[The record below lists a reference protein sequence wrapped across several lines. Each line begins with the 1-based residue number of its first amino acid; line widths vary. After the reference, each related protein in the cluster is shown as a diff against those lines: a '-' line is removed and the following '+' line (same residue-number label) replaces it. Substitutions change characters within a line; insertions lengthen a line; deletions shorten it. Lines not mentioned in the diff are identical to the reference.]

1 MASLTV
7 TVQVRSAASAPTFV
21 PAGAVGPWTFIVTL
35 LPRSRSTRTS
45 TPWYDRAGRWTL
57 PVALR
62 PVVGLGIH
70 DGSGW
75 DASCWAGGRES
86 DGAGVVWSEK
96 EQPASRPVAV
106 HNPSTAT
113 WQLTLRML
121 VRRPR
126 RGVVRRLMFFPF
138 SGGGARSVC
147 PGLHR

>member
-1 MASLTV
+1 MA
-7 TVQVRSAASAPTFV
+7 
-21 PAGAVGPWTFIVTL
+21 
-35 LPRSRSTRTS
+35 
-45 TPWYDRAGRWTL
+45 
-57 PVALR
+57 
-62 PVVGLGIH
+62 VVGTPAAGP
-70 DGSGW
+70 
-75 DASCWAGGRES
+75 GGRES